1 MIMII
6 IKKTQKL
13 ISFLIMTNVT
23 EKLNQICFMRIR
35 YLPFLINNNN
45 HHHRHHYDR
54 HKDNVANLSQKSFVS
69 FLLAS
74 GSGRYQYDSK
84 AFLFSLVN
92 KPGWAPVKLSQSG
105 QYSYYKYSIY
115 FRSSYGP
122 TFGEGHDIN
131 IKNYASTYGNSYSDL
146 GYTYSPPSGYSYTST
161 FARTFLAGTYEF
173 TPDEVETFYET
184 T

>member
-1 MIMII
+1 
-6 IKKTQKL
+6 
-13 ISFLIMTNVT
+13 MTNVT
-23 EKLNQICFMRIR
+23 EKLDRICFMRMR
-35 YLPFLINNNN
+35 YLMFLIDHNK
-45 HHHRHHYDR
+45 HHRHHYDR

-105 QYSYYKYSIY
+105 QYSSYKRSIC
-115 FRSSYGP
+115 FSSSYGP
-122 TFGEGHDIN
+122 TFGGGYDIN
-131 IKNYASTYGNSYSDL
+131 IYNYASSNSNSYSDL
-146 GYTYSPPSGYSYTST
+146 GHTYSPPSGYSYSYS
-161 FARTFLAGTYEF
+161 FARTFLAGTYKF

>member
-1 MIMII
+1 
-6 IKKTQKL
+6 
-13 ISFLIMTNVT
+13 MTNVT
-23 EKLNQICFMRIR
+23 EKFYRICFMRIR
-35 YLPFLINNNN
+35 YLLFLINNNN
-45 HHHRHHYDR
+45 HHRHHYDR

-105 QYSYYKYSIY
+105 QHSSNKESIY
-115 FRSSYGP
+115 FDSSYGP
-122 TFGEGHDIN
+122 TFGGGFDIY
-131 IKNYASTYGNSYSDL
+131 IDDYASSNSDSYSNL
-146 GYTYSPPSGYSYTST
+146 GYTYSPPSGYNQSA
-161 FARTFLAGTYEF
+161 FARTFLAGTYTF

>member
-1 MIMII
+1 
-6 IKKTQKL
+6 
-13 ISFLIMTNVT
+13 MTNVT
-23 EKLNQICFMRIR
+23 EKLDRIGFMRIR
-35 YLPFLINNNN
+35 YLLFLINNNN
-45 HHHRHHYDR
+45 NHRHHYDR

-105 QYSYYKYSIY
+105 QYSYRKESIY
-115 FRSSYGP
+115 FHSSYGP
-122 TFGEGHDIN
+122 TFGGGYDIN
-131 IKNYASTYGNSYSDL
+131 INNYASSNSNSYSNL
-146 GYTYSPPSGYSYTST
+146 GHHYSPPSGHSYGSS
-161 FARTFLAGTYEF
+161 FALTFLAGTYKF